1 MLSRNEILEK
11 LKEILV
17 AMDPS
22 QEGKLDN
29 VNESTRLVEDL
40 GLMSISL
47 LFMVVSIEE
56 KFNVE
61 LGDVSV
67 NDFVTVK
74 DTIDHIEKCLK

>member
-1 MLSRNEILEK
+1 MLSREEILSS

-22 QEGKLDN
+22 KEGKLDD
-29 VNESTRLVEDL
+29 VKEETRLIEDL

-56 KFNVE
+56 KFKIE
-61 LGDVSV
+61 LGDVGV
-67 NDFVTVK
+67 NDFGTVGE
-74 DTIDHIEKCLK
+74 TIDYIQKCLK

>member
-1 MLSRNEILEK
+1 MLNRKEILET
-11 LKEILV
+11 LKKILV

-22 QEGKLDN
+22 KEGKLDD

-56 KFNVE
+56 KFNIE

-67 NDFVTVK
+67 NDFSTVK
-74 DTIDHIEKCLK
+74 ETIDHIEKCLK